1 MRQTGIPWRGARS
14 SVTAQIFALD
24 KKMRPRYTSQLELL
38 QVNRRSQVRPS
49 LMMNL
54 FFLAARLRCVGASR
68 ARPVLFE
75 DTALIQDLGRNRRP
89 GFCHSRFLRPFFP
102 HGREVARGPVLI
114 NQP

>member
-49 LMMNL
+49 RMMHL
-54 FFLAARLRCVGASR
+54 FFFAAPLQCVGASR
-68 ARPVLFE
+68 ARPLLFE
-75 DTALIQDLGRNRRP
+75 HTASIQYLGRNRRP

-102 HGREVARGPVLI
+102 NVAEVARRPGLVNLL
-114 NQP
+114 